1 MKYFIALIF
10 TMILSLSF
18 SQKMVYRTE
27 TLSMSSITNGKIA
40 GWSKEE
46 DVDIVIVLDIDSS
59 GVDVKR
65 SMLIYSA
72 EYREFEL
79 GEFEYSYDDKG
90 NYLIVFEAY
99 DTYNDMDCKI
109 TIFSTKKKSYLVVE
123 YDKIAVRYLLDK
135 KYSIS
140 NVPK

>member
-59 GVDVKR
+59 WINKKR
-65 SMLIYSA
+65 
-72 EYREFEL
+72 F
-79 GEFEYSYDDKG
+79 
-90 NYLIVFEAY
+90 
-99 DTYNDMDCKI
+99 DTFPRFNALNNN
-109 TIFSTKKKSYLVVE
+109 FL
-123 YDKIAVRYLLDK
+123 
-135 KYSIS
+135 
-140 NVPK
+140 P